1 MDLKFTPAI
10 ETDRAFFIEVH
21 HTAYRPV
28 IEKMFGWDKP
38 LQDSFAN
45 KAFDEGGMNIIW
57 RNNQKIGVVGYEEHE
72 KFLWLK
78 EVFLLPEHQG
88 QGIGSHI
95 IKDAIAKATSSGKEL
110 RLQTLK
116 ENTGAKKLYERH
128 GLVVT
133 EATDI
138 HWKMSLKA

>member
-1 MDLKFTPAI
+1 MNLKFMPVT
-10 ETDRAFFIEVH
+10 ETDRAFFIDVH

-28 IEKMFGWDKP
+28 IEKMFGWDQT

-57 RNNQKIGVVGYEEHE
+57 SNNQKIGVVGYEEHKE
-72 KFLWLK
+72 FLWLK
-78 EVFLLPEHQG
+78 EVFLLPEYQG
-88 QGIGSHI
+88 QGVGSQI
-95 IKDAIAKATSSGKEL
+95 VKDAITRAAASGKEL

-128 GLVVT
+128 GLAVT
-133 EATDI
+133 ESTDI
-138 HWKMSLKA
+138 HWKMSLKP